1 MKPPEI
7 LLDCKNLFFMG
18 PKGQWLLDNVS
29 LKVKA
34 GEKIAV
40 VGPNGAGKTILQRHL
55 SGRLKATY
63 GSVNLLGR
71 PIEEVSPVNRAQ
83 TMAVM
88 SQSEQIE
95 PLLSVEEYISLG
107 RIPYKQQLAATENLS
122 EIEHAISV
130 CGLNNF
136 KYQTIQTLS
145 GGERQRASLAR
156 AIAQSPNLLFLDEP
170 TNHLDLRA
178 KIDILKLIRELPIT
192 AVAVIH
198 ELALLADFA
207 DRVIVLQNGKI
218 VADGPPRQSLS
229 KKIVWDV
236 FGVNLVDISHP
247 TSGKQFQVFEVLEQ
261 NITL

>member
-1 MKPPEI
+1 M
-7 LLDCKNLFFMG
+7 
-18 PKGQWLLDNVS
+18 
-29 LKVKA
+29 
-34 GEKIAV
+34 
-40 VGPNGAGKTILQRHL
+40 
-55 SGRLKATY
+55 
-63 GSVNLLGR
+63 
-71 PIEEVSPVNRAQ
+71 
-83 TMAVM
+83 
-88 SQSEQIE
+88 
-95 PLLSVEEYISLG
+95 
-107 RIPYKQQLAATENLS
+107 AATENLS
-122 EIEHAISV
+122 EIERAISV

-136 KYQTIQTLS
+136 KYRTIQTLS

-247 TSGKQFQVFEVLEQ
+247 TSGKQFQVFDVLEQ
-261 NITL
+261 NINL